1 MTVGNPYD
9 RLRELLPSDEELG
22 IEGYEVLAPLG
33 EGGFGRVYLAR
44 QPAFDRDVAIKLI
57 AATGIKEDIARRFE
71 RECRAV
77 GTLSGH
83 PNIVTLYDCGVTRWG
98 RPYIVMEHMAGG
110 SLAQRLNDAG
120 PMEWAEAVDHT
131 IEIASALETAHRAGI
146 LHRDIKPENLLLSTY
161 GEPKLADFG
170 VASIPGGYQTHTGAV
185 TASLAHAA
193 PEVLEGGRA
202 TRAVDVYS
210 LGSTLFTLVSG
221 APAFSG
227 EDDSGLQALIAR
239 TLTQPVPDLRNE
251 GLPSDL
257 CDVIERAMAKDP
269 TDRFT
274 SAYEM
279 ALALREVQTAAGAV
293 PTDIA
298 VAEASAVVYATDAST
313 GPDDRSATRI
323 RARREL
329 TPPTVESSSR
339 SFKWRTPVIAA
350 AVVLL
355 LTAGTGGAIV
365 MNARRTTPPEAA
377 AAPAGV
383 AEVTDAKPPTGEADP
398 SDAKSA
404 PRSEGKPAA
413 GRNKGRVRDGGH
425 LALGGPSGSSGYSV
439 GGYGTGDAQGD
450 AAPVTSSGGSA
461 PSGDDQSTGG
471 SGESRPEPKPE
482 EPPLGHE
489 TRATIVLYHHWS
501 DSGEYFFTAN
511 RDESEDALLIY
522 DHRHSEGYVW
532 ATSRPGDGLIPI
544 CYSNE
549 RGCYGFASKD
559 RPTSGQ
565 YRTLYWY
572 PGARYGHYYSTDPNE
587 TYRGQP
593 LSVFG
598 YIRGGSI

>member
-9 RLRELLPSDEELG
+9 RLRDLLPSDEEPG

-77 GTLSGH
+77 GALSGH

-110 SLAQRLNDAG
+110 SLAQKLNDAG
-120 PMEWAEAVDHT
+120 PMEWAEAVDKT
-131 IEIASALETAHRAGI
+131 IKIASALETAHRAGI
-146 LHRDIKPENLLLSTY
+146 LHRDIKPENLLLSSY

-210 LGSTLFTLVSG
+210 LGSTLFTLVSRR
-221 APAFSG
+221 PAFAG
-227 EDDSGLQALIAR
+227 EEDSGLQALIAR

-269 TDRFT
+269 TERFT
-274 SAYEM
+274 SVYEM
-279 ALALREVQTAAGAV
+279 ALALRDVQAAAGAA
-293 PTDIA
+293 PTEIA
-298 VAEASAVVYATDAST
+298 VAEASAVVYATDTST
-313 GPDDRSATRI
+313 GLDDRSATRV
-323 RARREL
+323 RSRREL
-329 TPPTVESSSR
+329 TPPTIGSPSR
-339 SFKWRTPVIAA
+339 SFKWRTPVAAA
-350 AVVLL
+350 AVALL

-377 AAPAGV
+377 AAPTGV
-383 AEVTDAKPPTGEADP
+383 AEVTDAEPSASGADQ
-398 SDAKSA
+398 SATRSA
-404 PRSEGKPAA
+404 PRRERRPAVGGKKA
-413 GRNKGRVRDGGH
+413 RVRDGGN
-425 LALGGPSGSSGYSV
+425 LALGGPSGGGYNV
-439 GGYGTGDAQGD
+439 GGYGTG
-450 AAPVTSSGGSA
+450 AAEDDGAGAPSSGGSA
-461 PSGDDQSTGG
+461 PSGDGRSAGD

-511 RDESEDALLIY
+511 REESEDALLIY

-549 RGCYGFASKD
+549 RGCYGFASEE

-587 TYRGQP
+587 TYRGEP

-598 YIRGGSI
+598 YIRGSSI